1 MFSSCKPI
9 KRGHSYLLKK
19 SLGLCKCIKKWPH
32 KMCLPCNCLIETFPG
47 NMLFPF
53 HIAPSFAWVLTGLK
67 GYCWFLGGGT
77 WHPWNPSGILYQI
90 HKLLIWPWFHTPGFT
105 FECPSCPYWRRK
117 WQSTPALLPG
127 KSHGQR
133 SLEGYSP
140 WGRKESDTTERFV
153 LPSGLRGRL
162 CWLSSVFHV
171 LLYWYF
177 WGMVFH
183 LLWIVHMCWQRGQ
196 WQDGHK

>member
-53 HIAPSFAWVLTGLK
+53 HTAPSFAWVLTGLK

-77 WHPWNPSGILYQI
+77 WRPWNPSGTLYQI

-117 WQSTPALLPG
+117 WQSTPVRLPG
-127 KSHGQR
+127 KSHGQG

-140 WGRKESDTTERFV
+140 WGCRESDMTAICPSFQFERTTV
-153 LPSGLRGRL
+153 LTVL
-162 CWLSSVFHV
+162 VFHV
-171 LLYWYF
+171 LLYWCF

-183 LLWIVHMCWQRGQ
+183 LLWTVHMCWQRGQ
-196 WQDGHK
+196 